1 MNPNRRQF
9 VQTGLALATPSIVR
23 AAKMDLK
30 IGLTP
35 VILAD
40 QAAFLSR
47 WAAYL
52 EQSIGASVTF
62 VARTEYQLVLD
73 MLLQRQI
80 HVAWLCGYP
89 YVEHQSRLSLLA
101 VPLYQDAPTYQAY
114 LIRPRNSL
122 ISGWPDLRG
131 KVLAYADRL
140 SNSGWLVAQAQLLDA
155 GIAPEE
161 LKRSFFAYGHKHV
174 AESVAS
180 HLAEAGAIDGYV
192 WETMR
197 KQGMQAAHDTD
208 VVWRSRS
215 FGFPPLVVLRSS
227 THPLIAQLQQS
238 LFAMSQN
245 SAGLALLQDL
255 NLDGFVV
262 GEPSMYDSIRQTARL
277 VSDAELSG

>member
-1 MNPNRRQF
+1 MNPTRRQF
-9 VQTGLALATPSIVR
+9 FQTGLVLAAPAIAR
-23 AAKMDLK
+23 AAKADLK

-40 QAAFLSR
+40 QAAFLTR
-47 WAAYL
+47 WAIYL
-52 EQSIGASVTF
+52 GQSVGGTVTF

-80 HVAWLCGYP
+80 DVAWLCGYP
-89 YVEHQSRLSLLA
+89 YIEHQSRLSLVA
-101 VPLYQDAPTYQAY
+101 VPLYQDAPTYQSY
-114 LIRPRNSL
+114 LIRPQGSP
-122 ISGWPDLRG
+122 ITGWLDLRD

-140 SNSGWLVAQAQLLDA
+140 SNSGWLVAQAQLLEV
-155 GIAPEE
+155 GISARE

-180 HLAEAGAIDGYV
+180 HLADAGAIDGYV

-197 KQGMQAAHDTD
+197 KQGMQAALDTD

-215 FGFPPLVVLRSS
+215 FGFPPLVALNGT
-227 THPLIAQLQQS
+227 THPLVAPLQQT
-238 LFAMSQN
+238 LLAMSQS
-245 SAGLALLQDL
+245 SAGQALLQDL
-255 NLDGFVV
+255 NLDGFVA
-262 GEPSMYDSIRQTARL
+262 GESSMYDSIRQTARI